1 VPIFIEAAQFKVS
14 PDDALDCGS
23 ILGRQPL
30 NQFGRRKEKLH
41 AITGAKVLAVRV
53 DRLMDQ

>member
-1 VPIFIEAAQFKVS
+1 VPIFVEVAQLEVS
-14 PDDALDCGS
+14 TDDEFDCGS
-23 ILGRQPL
+23 ILGRQPR

-41 AITGAKVLAVRV
+41 TITGAEVLAVRV